1 MQKVFVFLA
10 DGFEEIEAIA
20 PVDVFRRAGMSVTT
34 VSITNELQVRGAHD
48 ILVVADIC
56 FSDIEF
62 SGDFLIFLP
71 GGMPGATNLD
81 NHAGLKK
88 LIETQ
93 AANGNEIAAICA
105 APLILGKM
113 GLLNNKEAICYP
125 GYEHFLYDAHIVTS
139 EIVKSDNIY
148 TAKGPG
154 VSIPFALRIV
164 EDFKGKQFAD
174 TIAKAMMF

>member
-1 MQKVFVFLA
+1 MQQVFVFLA

-20 PVDVFRRAGMSVTT
+20 PVDVFRRAGMNVKT

-48 ILVVADIC
+48 VLVVADAC
-56 FSDIEF
+56 FHEVDF

-88 LIETQ
+88 LIVKQ
-93 AANGNEIAAICA
+93 AARGNEIAAICA
-105 APLILGKM
+105 APLVLGKM
-113 GLLNNKEAICYP
+113 GLLKNKEAICYP
-125 GYEHFLYDAHIVTS
+125 GYEQFLLDAQIDTS
-139 EIVKSDNIY
+139 EIVKSGNIY

-154 VSIPFALRIV
+154 VSIPFALKIV
-164 EDFKGKQFAD
+164 EDFKGKEFAEA
-174 TIAKAMMF
+174 IAQAMMF